1 MVAGQVVYGISATL
15 HAESFTM
22 MEADEKKQALMELM
36 NRLL

>member
-15 HAESFTM
+15 HAESYAM
-22 MEADEKKQALMELM
+22 MRADEKKQALMEVM